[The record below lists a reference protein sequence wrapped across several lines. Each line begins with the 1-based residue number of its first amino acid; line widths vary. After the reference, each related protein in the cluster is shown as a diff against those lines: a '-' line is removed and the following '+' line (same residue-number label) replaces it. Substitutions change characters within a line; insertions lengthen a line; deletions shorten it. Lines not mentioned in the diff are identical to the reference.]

1 MSDKYDIDKWL
12 KICNTT
18 LTNYINMQKRLTENK
33 KLSDFVLVYYSV
45 FFIINSLTALY
56 FDSYNTKLCEYFGI
70 ILSVVM
76 LTFSLIN
83 SNANYS
89 YRIDA
94 ITNAINKLKT
104 LKRDGIIDEDITE
117 FKTRYNK
124 IVDAVEFR
132 NDLDFFRTIKSKC
145 KELGV
150 EWYKQFDTTDDED
163 KTQLKKYLSE
173 VSPFFLETKIIVF
186 WCFKILVI
194 LFPIVVISFCF
205 IIKP

>member
-1 MSDKYDIDKWL
+1 MSDKYDKDKWL
-12 KICNTT
+12 KVCNIT
-18 LTNYINMQKRLTENK
+18 LSNYINIEKRLTENK

-56 FDSYNTKLCEYFGI
+56 FDCYNTKLCEYFGM

-76 LTFSLIN
+76 LTYSLIN

-104 LKRDGIIDEDITE
+104 LKRDGIVEEDIVE
-117 FKTRYNK
+117 FKTRYDK
-124 IVDAVEFR
+124 IVDNVEFR

-150 EWYKQFDTTDDED
+150 AWYKAFDATDNDD
-163 KTQLKKYLSE
+163 KKQLKNYLSE
-173 VSPFFLETKIIVF
+173 ISPFFLETKIIVL
-186 WCFKILVI
+186 WCFKTFVI
-194 LFPIVVISFCF
+194 LLPIVVVFLCF
-205 IIKP
+205 IIKQ